1 MYKFIE
7 KSIRRKFV
15 KNANERGHKF
25 LAKNSKVPPPANS
38 KTRTNSAI
46 VYKGC
51 FMEIRFVFLTDEK
64 YWRLDCPRGR
74 KFGVIDTPQN
84 FEVQPPISP
93 KRIEKPPN
101 FFHLCIKRSD
111 IGKAAKLYELTSS
124 RFRTIR
130 GQKIFKGGPFPQM
143 GVDSP
148 FVLKLLDTVCE
159 IPLTF

>member
-25 LAKNSKVPPPANS
+25 SANNSKVRPPGNS
-38 KTRTNSAI
+38 KTKTNSAI
-46 VYKGC
+46 VYKRC
-51 FMEIRFVFLTDEK
+51 FTHIRFMFSTEEVCL
-64 YWRLDCPRGR
+64 RLVLARGR

-93 KRIEKPPN
+93 KRIEQPPN
-101 FFHLCIKRSD
+101 FFHLCIKRPD
-111 IGKAAKLYELTSS
+111 IGKAAKLYELMSS

-130 GQKIFKGGPFPQM
+130 GQKNF
-143 GVDSP
+143 
-148 FVLKLLDTVCE
+148 
-159 IPLTF
+159 